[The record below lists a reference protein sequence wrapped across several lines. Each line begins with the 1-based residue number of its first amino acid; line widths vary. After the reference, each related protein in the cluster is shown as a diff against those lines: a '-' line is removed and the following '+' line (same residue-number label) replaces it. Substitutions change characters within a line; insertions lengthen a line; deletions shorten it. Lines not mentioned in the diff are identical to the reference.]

1 MWHTLRRTTAHLQLS
16 YGDGAAS
23 DGLIGRR
30 FMLASDGS
38 ALTLHIDLGLN
49 FEARN
54 RQSAGYL
61 DAGALLRN
69 HDRLHS
75 LQCEDNLVRARLV
88 RTWKAMHEPQLT
100 MVLDLGTHGQFAYA
114 VRPHLLFTGGVQ
126 LEVLQVLDTA
136 PLTGGAHE
144 AA

>member
-1 MWHTLRRTTAHLQLS
+1 MWQTLRRTTAHLQLS

-30 FMLASDGS
+30 FMLEVEGS

-49 FEARN
+49 FQSRN
-54 RQSAGYL
+54 RMSAGYL

-69 HDRLHS
+69 HDRLRS
-75 LQCEDNLVRARLV
+75 VQCEDNLVRARLV
-88 RTWKAMHEPQLT
+88 RTWKEMHEPRLT
-100 MVLDLGTHGQFAYA
+100 MLLDLGPHGRFAYS

-126 LEVLQVLDTA
+126 LEVLRVLDAA
-136 PLTGGAHE
+136 PLAGAHE